1 MKLTK
6 SDESRRKTYLKTE
19 PKQLGTLHERMRYAM
34 TLLKNELDPVSPEL
48 WTALLDQATAAGI
61 LLKPISVVSRE
72 AAWDNVIEVMENVH
86 AKQPHSDRTPEEQE
100 ADIVEIVKASRRKHA
115 KRRS

>member
-1 MKLTK
+1 MHMLQ
-6 SDESRRKTYLKTE
+6 E
-19 PKQLGTLHERMRYAM
+19 GTH
-34 TLLKNELDPVSPEL
+34 DPM
-48 WTALLDQATAAGI
+48 ALLRLKRHAQITIPAELRKQFHLEEGDYLEVEATAAGI